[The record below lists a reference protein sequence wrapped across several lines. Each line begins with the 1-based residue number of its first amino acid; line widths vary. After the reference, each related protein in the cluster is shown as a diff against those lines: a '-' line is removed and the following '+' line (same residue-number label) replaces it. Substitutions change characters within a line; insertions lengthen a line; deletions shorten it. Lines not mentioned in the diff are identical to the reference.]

1 MLPAHVKIV
10 MLSATVPNC
19 VEFAD
24 WVGRIKN
31 RKIAVIQTLKRPV
44 PLEHYL
50 YTGQDGKTKKDL
62 FMVMDKNGEF
72 LSWGY
77 AGAQLLLLTSA
88 SQHAWMLTLGT
99 RRPSR
104 RRTAQKRMRKVP
116 ATRTTATIRDLY
128 ALLMGLKDNTCVS
141 GQERLRQ
148 LDRFYAV
155 KGAVADGD
163 LRVLAEKMRRKCTSV
178 TVRRSDYGEGEV
190 RGPQVLFAMHRS
202 IKGLRQAS
210 ASG

>member
-77 AGAQLLLLTSA
+77 VGTQMLLLTSA
-88 SQHAWMLTLGT
+88 SLHAWMLTLGT

-104 RRTAQKRMRKVP
+104 RRIQKRMRKVP

-128 ALLMGLKDNTCVS
+128 AFLMGLKDNTCVS

-148 LDRFYAV
+148 PYRFYAV

-163 LRVLAEKMRRKCTSV
+163 LRVLAETVRRKRTSV

-190 RGPQVLFAMHRS
+190 RGPQVLLAMHRS
-202 IKGLRQAS
+202 IEGLRQAS